1 VSLVCCFRVEREKA
15 RPGTSAR
22 QGGERERPRRLKPR
36 GTEYRR
42 GVRWRTGS

>member
-15 RPGTSAR
+15 RCETSAR
-22 QGGERERPRRLKPR
+22 QGGKRERPEWLKTR